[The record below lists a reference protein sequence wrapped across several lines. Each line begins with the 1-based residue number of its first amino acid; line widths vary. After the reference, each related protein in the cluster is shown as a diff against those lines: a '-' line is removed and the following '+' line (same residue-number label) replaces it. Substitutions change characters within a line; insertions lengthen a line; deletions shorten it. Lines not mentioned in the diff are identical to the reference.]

1 VRTALRVPT
10 LAFWAVTVALAA
22 DAGAQRVD
30 SAWTIRGGSYDGVTV
45 PIDVGAASRQ
55 GRFWRLSSVRGER
68 RIVGWNP
75 SRLPVAVAF
84 RRGAG
89 VTANDSTA
97 FWNILR
103 QLEADIGMRLF
114 EPVTLAAGDDPDD
127 VIVADVKP
135 MIADAGLTLVTWSTY
150 GSIYDSR
157 IYLGSRVMM
166 HNERVVSHEMLH
178 ALGFGHTRAWHS
190 LMNPAPS
197 LESRVTREDV
207 AYIQAALASRSVNE
221 RDDRLSTLVLA
232 ALRDM

>member
-1 VRTALRVPT
+1 MM
-10 LAFWAVTVALAA
+10 VAPA

-30 SAWTIRGGSYDGVTV
+30 SVWTIRGGTYAGVAV
-45 PIDVGAASRQ
+45 PIDIGSASMN
-55 GRFWRLSSVRGER
+55 GRFWRTSSLRGER

-84 RRGAG
+84 RRSAG
-89 VTANDSTA
+89 VNSGDSTA
-97 FWNILR
+97 FWGILR

-114 EPVTLAAGDDPDD
+114 EPATLAGGEDPDD
-127 VIVADVKP
+127 VIVVDVKS
-135 MIADAGLTLVTWSTY
+135 MIAGAGLTLVTWSTH

-157 IYLGSRVMM
+157 IYLGSRALL

-178 ALGFGHTRAWHS
+178 ALGFGHTRTWPS

-197 LESRVTREDV
+197 FESRVTREDV

-221 RDDRLSTLVLA
+221 REDRLSKLLMS
-232 ALRDM
+232 ALREM